1 MAGRKAN
8 GEGSIYRRSDGRYAA
23 SAFVDTTDGHRKRI
37 HVYGAT
43 RQEVHDRLED
53 KLALARK
60 GIRTPEKEWTVGS
73 YLDYW
78 LTTVVAVKNRPRTA
92 ELYESTVRV
101 HLAPR
106 LGKIRLTKL
115 TVADVQSVLNDQL
128 KSGQSIRTL
137 HRVRTVLRAALSR
150 AEREELVLR
159 NVAKLVDIP
168 AWERKP
174 IKPWN
179 RDEAAQFLDTAKSH
193 RWYAAYLML
202 LVYGMRRGEVLG
214 LRWCDVEFHG
224 DQIRIRQQLQRI
236 GSTLEQGPVKT
247 AAGRRDL
254 PLIALIKDELLA
266 SYERRYGAVPDAELT
281 ADDPIGRELVFLSST
296 GTPIDPKNFVRAFHE
311 LRDQAGLP
319 RITVHHTR
327 HTAATMLKNLGVPA
341 RDAQLILGHA
351 HVTTTQQLYQHG
363 DLEGQTKAL
372 AQVEREL
379 LSTPLTAAVAVKTAV
394 KSDLSTGESTIFH
407 ALTPGGPGGA
417 RTLDTLLKSVLCEVS
432 TGSPTPVIRRL
443 RTRAYA
449 HVLGHVAVKYC
460 CQNPGCDSLLTEQVI
475 LLRAL
480 RQVEGALLRERSFP
494 LNLLPATGALR
505 ATGPPAAPPA
515 TATAS
520 SEKGRA
526 A

>member
-1 MAGRKAN
+1 MASRKAN

-23 SAFVDTTDGHRKRI
+23 SAFVDTTDGKRKRI
-37 HVYGAT
+37 HVYAST
-43 RQEVHDRLED
+43 RQEVHDRIAD
-53 KLALARK
+53 TLALARK
-60 GIRTPEKEWTVGS
+60 GIRTPEKEWTVGA

-78 LTTVVAVKNRPRTA
+78 LTTVVSVKNRPRTA

-101 HLAPR
+101 HLTPQI
-106 LGKIRLTKL
+106 GTIRLTKL
-115 TVADVQSVLNDQL
+115 TVADVQRLLNNQMAQ
-128 KSGQSIRTL
+128 GRSIRTV
-137 HRVRTVLRAALSR
+137 HRARSILRAALSR
-150 AEREELVLR
+150 AEREELIIR

-168 AWERKP
+168 AWQRKP

-179 RDEAAQFLDTAKSH
+179 RGEAAQFLTTAKSH
-193 RWYAAYLML
+193 RWHAAYLML

-214 LRWCDVEFHG
+214 LRWCDVDFQA
-224 DQIRIRQQLQRI
+224 DQIHIRQQLQRI

-254 PLIALIKDELLA
+254 PLIGLIRDELLA
-266 SYERRYGAVPDAELT
+266 SYVSRHGAEPASDLT
-281 ADDPIGRELVFLSST
+281 ADDPTGPDLVFQSSI

-311 LRDQAGLP
+311 VRDQAGLP

-341 RDAQLILGHA
+341 RDAQLILGHS

-363 DLEGQTKAL
+363 DLGGQTKAL

-379 LSTPLTAAVAVKTAV
+379 LSTALTAAVAVKTAV
-394 KSDLSTGESTIFH
+394 KPNLSTGESTIFR

-417 RTLDTLLKSVLCEVS
+417 RTLDTLLKRLLCEVS
-432 TGSPTPVIRRL
+432 TGSPTPVIRHL

-449 HVLGHVAVKYC
+449 HILGRVAVKYC
-460 CQNPGCDSLLTEQVI
+460 CQNPAPDTLLTEQVVI
-475 LLRAL
+475 LRAL
-480 RQVEGALLRERSFP
+480 RRAESALLRERSFP
-494 LNLLPATGALR
+494 LSLLPP
-505 ATGPPAAPPA
+505 ATGPPSGA
-515 TATAS
+515 TPTNPGHRS
-520 SEKGRA
+520 STQEGRA